1 MNFLILASEQTCEQM
16 IVSCLIEAY
25 ATYVGGQDESDRI
38 SWESQKR
45 VPQRREHEPDP
56 IGLGKSL
63 NFFGSQF
70 PKVSCE
76 ETKAFT

>member
-1 MNFLILASEQTCEQM
+1 MWEQM
-16 IVSCLIEAY
+16 IVSCMIEIY
-25 ATYVGGQDESDRI
+25 ATCVGGQDKSDGI

-45 VPQRREHEPDP
+45 VPQRRECEPGP

-70 PKVSCE
+70 PKVS
-76 ETKAFT
+76 